1 MSIFSKPCTITITF
15 FFCLSIQL
23 HSQNPH
29 LNSSKKGSLSQKS
42 FKTIQ
47 DTDKTSGNETSI
59 RFTELNINNKIIEY
73 DSKIHSGTTFD
84 TTISIISHFRL
95 CSLDNFFTIGFTTHS
110 LRNLQNVKYVY
121 NLKGYE
127 NIWHYTNASNVKV
140 TYTNLPLGTYKFFV
154 KSYFGKKNEQMT
166 SRCLNVIV
174 SYPWYW
180 NTLSK
185 IFYLLFALAFV
196 CFLCRYYINQREY
209 RKQLEIAKNNEK
221 IKEEKLTLFT
231 KVVHELRTPLMLI
244 ISPLK
249 LLQENAMDD
258 NNKDLYQIMRHNSL
272 HILQIVNQLMD
283 IQKID
288 YSQLKLHFKKN
299 DLISLIKDIM
309 KSFYSIA
316 TTKQINFSL
325 ESREDNSLKVWVDNV
340 HFEKI
345 IYNLLSNAFKF
356 TPSMGK
362 ILIRIDSQTNEGQF
376 KNKHITKFAEIHV
389 FNTGSAI
396 PDQDLNHIFE
406 YFYQG
411 SGHSTSSGS
420 GIGLS
425 LAHDLVI
432 LHHGQIEVQ
441 NIDTEGVEFTIR
453 IPLGNAHLT
462 HKEIKPQ
469 ITVPEEEISVK
480 KNVEVAILEKD
491 YLETAEIPEEKE
503 DEQKQKYT
511 ILVVDDDEDFCQYI
525 KKELVDYNIVIRN
538 GGNKAW
544 KYILGNHPDVVVTD
558 IFMSD
563 GDGYELC
570 RRIKSNQETDYT
582 PVIILTADTSES
594 AEIKSME
601 LQADR
606 FLTKPFNIH
615 ILNGA
620 IEQAIRVREKINGK
634 AHRKEIEYNYNELS
648 IDSAD
653 DKLVKK
659 VIEYIKEHIEDV
671 DLSVEKLSQKIGI
684 SRVHLNRKLKEILGI
699 SPSNL
704 IKSIRMKQAA
714 YLLVNNKVNIS
725 EVAYKVGFTSHSY
738 FSFNFHAY
746 FGMSPKEFII
756 YYSENADK
764 ENIKKL
770 LE

>member
-1 MSIFSKPCTITITF
+1 LSKE
-15 FFCLSIQL
+15 
-23 HSQNPH
+23 
-29 LNSSKKGSLSQKS
+29 GSLSRKS
-42 FKTIQ
+42 YKTIQ
-47 DTDKTSGNETSI
+47 DTDKTARNEMSI

-73 DSKIHSGTTFD
+73 DSKIHSGTILD
-84 TTISIISHFRL
+84 TTISMTSHFRL
-95 CSLDNFFTIGFTTHS
+95 CSLDNFFTIGFTTHGLS
-110 LRNLQNVKYVY
+110 NPQNVKYVY

-127 NIWHYTNASNVKV
+127 SIWHYTNASNAKV
-140 TYTNLPLGTYKFFV
+140 TYINLPPGTYNFFV
-154 KSYFGKKNEQMT
+154 KSYYGKKNEQMT
-166 SRCLNVIV
+166 SRSVKVIV
-174 SYPWYW
+174 TYPWYW
-180 NTLSK
+180 STLAK

-196 CFLCRYYINQREY
+196 YFLYRYYISQREY
-209 RKQLEIAKNNEK
+209 RKQLETAKNNAK
-221 IKEEKLTLFT
+221 IKEAELTVFT
-231 KVVHELRTPLMLI
+231 NVAHELRTPLMLI

-249 LLQENAMDD
+249 ILQENATDD
-258 NNKDLYQIMRHNSL
+258 ISKDLYHIMYHNSM

-288 YSQLKLHFKKN
+288 YNQLKLHFKKN
-299 DLISLIKDIM
+299 DLISLIKDSM
-309 KSFYSIA
+309 KSFNNIA
-316 TTKQINFSL
+316 TTKQIDFSL
-325 ESREDNSLKVWVDNV
+325 ESSEKNSLMIWVDDA
-340 HFEKI
+340 HFDKI

-356 TPSMGK
+356 TPPTGK
-362 ILIRIDSQTNEGQF
+362 ILVRIGHQTNEGQF
-376 KNKHITKFAEIHV
+376 KNKHIVEFAEIHV
-389 FNTGSAI
+389 FNTGSHI
-396 PDQDLNHIFE
+396 SDQDLNHIFE

-411 SGHSTSSGS
+411 GDYSTSAGS
-420 GIGLS
+420 GLGLS
-425 LAHDLVI
+425 LAHNLVI
-432 LHHGQIEVQ
+432 LHHAQIEVQ
-441 NIDTEGVEFTIR
+441 NINTEGVEFTIR

-462 HKEIKPQ
+462 DKELELDK
-469 ITVPEEEISVK
+469 TVSEEETSAK
-480 KNVEVAILEKD
+480 KNIDAISEKD
-491 YLETAEIPEEKE
+491 FVETAEILQEKE
-503 DEQKQKYT
+503 NEQKQKHT

-525 KKELVDYNIVIRN
+525 KKELVNYNIVISN
-538 GGNKAW
+538 SGNKAW

-558 IFMSD
+558 IFMPD

-570 RRIKSNQETDYT
+570 RHIKSNLETNYI

-594 AEIKSME
+594 TEIQSME

-606 FLTKPFNIH
+606 FLTKPFNKH

-620 IEQAIRVREKINGK
+620 IEQAIKVRENISGK
-634 AHRKEIEYNYNELS
+634 VHRKEMGYNYKELS

-738 FSFNFHAY
+738 FSYNFHAY